1 MLVNCAVVRMC
12 VGRSSG
18 GKNVS
23 SSVSRFCGGSDVKI
37 LGGSPS
43 TESESGYRL
52 DCSSNSESG

>member
-1 MLVNCAVVRMC
+1 MQLFAC
-12 VGRSSG
+12 VWVGSG

-43 TESESGYRL
+43 TESESDCRL
-52 DCSSNSESG
+52 DCSSNSESR